1 MASGDSLLILPAMHA
16 IFPIVNYAQR
26 GVTAGTSTPNEQVP
40 VLAFDDTTQ
49 EYADFIGVL
58 PNHYAGGGLTVTLVW
73 ACVDVA
79 SDVVEWQVAFRRIA
93 DDAEDLDTTAHTYDY
108 NAVVA
113 TAPSAAGE
121 FAYDDITFTD
131 GADMDS
137 LAAGEAFLMR
147 VTRDPTPS
155 SGTDAT
161 GDGLIL
167 AIHISET

>member
-16 IFPIVNYAQR
+16 LFPVTSYGQR
-26 GVTAGTSTPNEQVP
+26 ALIGGTSSPNEQVP
-40 VLAFDDTTQ
+40 VVAFDDTSQ
-49 EYADFIGVL
+49 EYIDFLGVI
-58 PNHYAGGGLTVTLVW
+58 PNHYNGGGLTVTLVW

-79 SDVVEWQVAFRRIA
+79 SDVVEWQVAFRRIE

-113 TAPSAAGE
+113 TAPSASGE
-121 FAYDDITFTD
+121 VAYDDITFTS

-161 GDGLIL
+161 GDALL
-167 AIHISET
+167 VAIHISET